1 MPRVAGAPN
10 PEAAAI
16 KSLCERR
23 RRRRSE
29 DAAACVAL
37 ASGSRGRPRVSARAW
52 HVTATRNTIL
62 DERRSRPFRMVVNS
76 LDDPNTHEQCTVD
89 EVNAMLWV
97 TR

>member
-1 MPRVAGAPN
+1 VPRVAGAPN

-29 DAAACVAL
+29 DAAACVA

-52 HVTATRNTIL
+52 HFTATRNTIL
-62 DERRSRPFRMVVNS
+62 DERRSRPFDMVVNS

-89 EVNAMLWV
+89 EVNATLGV

>member
-1 MPRVAGAPN
+1 VPRVAGAPN

-16 KSLCERR
+16 KSPCERR

-29 DAAACVAL
+29 DAAACVA

-52 HVTATRNTIL
+52 HFTAMRNMIL
-62 DERRSRPFRMVVNS
+62 DERRSRPFHMVVNS

-89 EVNAMLWV
+89 EVNATLWV
-97 TR
+97 AR

>member
-1 MPRVAGAPN
+1 
-10 PEAAAI
+10 
-16 KSLCERR
+16 
-23 RRRRSE
+23 
-29 DAAACVAL
+29 
-37 ASGSRGRPRVSARAW
+37 VSARAW